1 VPQASN
7 DCPADLNGDGMMDL
21 MDVGILLASYEV
33 DAGGDVDGDGDTDL
47 SDLGVLL
54 AGYGYPCP

>member
-1 VPQASN
+1 MTA
-7 DCPADLNGDGMMDL
+7 PADLNGDGMMDL